1 MTTNGGDSAA
11 QEHVAEMRN
20 MVERGPG
27 TALGSAHH
35 AAAAALRAEAAAM
48 DRLCERL
55 AWAVQPN
62 PEPTLD
68 APTLRAAAD
77 LLDTLET

>member
-11 QEHVAEMRN
+11 QDHV
-20 MVERGPG
+20 VECVPG
-27 TALGSAHH
+27 TALGPAHH
-35 AAAAALRAEAAAM
+35 AAAEALRAEAAAM